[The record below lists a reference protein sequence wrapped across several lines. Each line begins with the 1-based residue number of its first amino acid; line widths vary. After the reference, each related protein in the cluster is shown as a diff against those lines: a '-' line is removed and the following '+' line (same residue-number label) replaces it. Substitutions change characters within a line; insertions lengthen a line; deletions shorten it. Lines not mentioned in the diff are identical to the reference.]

1 MQITKPVA
9 VLCSLVALLGVKGA
23 FADVKVGDVI
33 HGFKLV
39 EKRFV
44 KEVNADVLNFEHEK
58 SGARLVKIAAGD
70 ANKLFSIAFKTVPQ
84 SDCGT
89 PHIMEHSVLNG
100 SKNFPVKSPFDVLA
114 QGSLNTFLNAMT
126 GSDVTVYP
134 VASMND
140 KDYFNLMHVYLDAV
154 FNPLI
159 YDDPQ
164 ILMQEGWH
172 RELTSPDGEIVYKGV
187 VYNEMK
193 GSFSSPT
200 RELGYQIEKRLFPDN
215 GYGFSSGGYPPA
227 IPSLTYEDFLNFHRR
242 FYHPDNSYIL
252 LYGNGNLDKE
262 LAFIDGEYLSQYTK
276 SDKPVA
282 IPLQKPFEAMKEAT
296 AYYPVGEEA
305 STEDQSYLTL
315 TWVAGLDTNR
325 ALVMALDV
333 LTDVLVNQESAPVR
347 LALQEAGVGRDVN
360 ATIDDVKQNMVQII
374 VQNANPEDKDKFRD
388 IIMKTLKETVSN
400 GLDKEAL
407 EGTLNRMEFR
417 LREGDDA
424 QKGLTYNMRMLYGW
438 FFANNPYLGLEFEKP
453 LAEVKQSLTSDYLE
467 KIIQTYLIDNPH
479 ALLLVLEPKP
489 GLESENN
496 EKIKQELAE
505 YKASLSQEELE
516 KLVKETDDL
525 LANQKREDTPEALA
539 TIPMLDLQDINPEAE
554 WYSVTESQIK
564 QVPVLHHNTFT
575 NDVVYVNLYFDLKTL
590 PQAMIPYAALLAEV
604 MGSMNTENYTYGE
617 LDNALNIHTGGFST
631 RLSSYLENMDDSQ
644 LLPKFTVSVKAMKDK
659 TDKLFGL
666 TEEILLNSK
675 YNDPERLKA
684 VLTRHQSRLD
694 ANVKQN
700 GYGYARSRA
709 LSYFSNERYFSE
721 LTGGAE
727 YYWFVT
733 DLVNNFDEQKDEIVS
748 KLVETASLLINKNQ
762 LIAAVTCDS
771 NDLSVFNEGFK
782 EFVKSLPA
790 SSVSLQQWAFQL
802 EKKNEGMQTPSKVQ
816 YVIQGYDFKKL
827 GYAWDGKMRVL
838 DQILSSDFLQ
848 NRVRVIG
855 GAYGGF
861 SYFSPDGI
869 VYFASYRDPNLA
881 ETLKNYSDAPA
892 FMESFEADDATMTR
906 FIIGTIAGMDRPLT
920 PSQQGNK
927 AIQWYFEKMTKAQV
941 QADRD
946 AVLATKPEDI
956 QKMAPMVKE
965 ILDQKAYCVYGNEEK
980 VETEKALF
988 ETIFELS
995 R

>member
-1 MQITKPVA
+1 MQIKKPVA
-9 VLCSLVALLGVKGA
+9 VLCSIATLLSLRSAHAGIE
-23 FADVKVGDVI
+23 VGDMV

-44 KEVNADVLNFEHEK
+44 KEVNANVLNFEHEK
-58 SGARLVKIAAGD
+58 SGAHLVKIEADD
-70 ANKLFSIAFKTVPQ
+70 ANKLFSIAFKTIPQ

-114 QGSLNTFLNAMT
+114 KGSLNTFLNAMT
-126 GSDVTVYP
+126 GSDMTIYP

-159 YDDPQ
+159 YKDPE
-164 ILMQEGWH
+164 IFMQEGWH
-172 RELTSPDGEIVYKGV
+172 RELTSIDGEIVYKGV

-193 GSFSSPT
+193 GAFSSPT
-200 RELGYQIEKRLFPDN
+200 RELDYQINKRLFPDN

-227 IPSLTYEDFLNFHRR
+227 IPSLTYETFLNYHRKY
-242 FYHPDNSYIL
+242 YHPDNSYIL
-252 LYGNGNLDKE
+252 LYGNGDLETE
-262 LAFIDGEYLSQYTK
+262 LAFIDSEYLSNYDK
-276 SDKPVA
+276 SDKQVA

-296 AYYPVGEEA
+296 AYYPIGEDA
-305 STEDQSYLTL
+305 STDDQSYLTL

-347 LALQEAGVGRDVN
+347 LALQEAGIGKDVR
-360 ATIDDVKQNMVQII
+360 ATIDDVQQNVVQIV
-374 VQNANPEDKDKFRD
+374 VQNANPEDKEKFRD
-388 IIMKTLKETVSN
+388 IVMKTLKETVTN
-400 GLDKEAL
+400 GVDKQAL

-438 FFANNPYLGLEFEKP
+438 FFADNPYLGLEFEKP
-453 LAEVKQSLTSDYLE
+453 LAEVKQSFTSDYLE
-467 KIIQTYLIDNPH
+467 KTIQEYLIDNPH
-479 ALLLVLEPKP
+479 ALLLALEPKP
-489 GLESENN
+489 GLENENN
-496 EKIKQELAE
+496 EKIKEELAA
-505 YKASLSQEELE
+505 YKKTLSQEDLE
-516 KLVKETDDL
+516 TLVQQTEDL
-525 LANQKREDTPEALA
+525 MANQKREDTPEALA
-539 TIPMLDLQDINPEAE
+539 TIPMLDLKDINPKAE
-554 WYSVTESQIK
+554 WFSVTEEKIK
-564 QVPVLHHNTFT
+564 KVPVLNHDTFT

-590 PQAMIPYAALLAEV
+590 PQPMIPYAALLAEV
-604 MGSMNTENYTYGE
+604 MGSMNTENYDYGE
-617 LDNALNIHTGGFST
+617 LDNALNIHTGGFRI
-631 RLSSYLENMDDSQ
+631 RLSTYLAEMDDNK
-644 LLPKFTVSVKAMKDK
+644 LLPKFAVSVKAMRDK
-659 TDKLFGL
+659 TDKLFEL
-666 TEEILLNSK
+666 TEEILLKSK
-675 YNDPERLKA
+675 YNDSERLKA

-694 ANVKQN
+694 ANIKQN

-721 LTGGAE
+721 LTRGAA

-733 DLVNNFDEQKDEIVS
+733 DLVNNYDEKKDEIAA
-748 KLVETASLLINKNQ
+748 KLVEAASLVINKDH
-762 LIAAVTCDS
+762 LVTAVTCDS
-771 NDLSVFNEGFK
+771 KGLSAFNKTFK
-782 EFVKSLPA
+782 GFVKALPG
-790 SSVSLQQWAFQL
+790 SSAPLQQWAFEL
-802 EKKNEGMQTPSKVQ
+802 EKKNEGMETASKVQ

-827 GYAWDGKMRVL
+827 GYTWDGKMRVL

-861 SYFSPDGI
+861 SSFSPDGI

-892 FMESFEADDATMTR
+892 FLESFEADESTMTR
-906 FIIGTIAGMDRPLT
+906 FIIGTIAGLDRPLT
-920 PSQQGNK
+920 PSRQGNQ
-927 AIQWYFEKMTKAQV
+927 AVQWYFENMTKEQI

-946 AVLATKPEDI
+946 AVLATTAKDM
-956 QKMAPMVKE
+956 QKMAPMVKA

-980 VETEKALF
+980 IEENKGLF
-988 ETIFELS
+988 KSVFKLA